1 MALRLTS
8 NYKIIVNLL
17 KTKIILIWKRARQ
30 VLPFFRIK
38 KRTKFNQAEIDKK
51 LVYNLSPR
59 KIPNGGQL
67 KHLKKFLNP
76 KENLI
81 IKICLLLIF
90 VNLIYLGTTF
100 LKKHLHYSPVVGGEY
115 IEGVIG
121 YPKTINPLYAVN
133 RDIDSDLSRLIYS
146 SLFRYDGAG
155 NLVNDLADKV
165 VINNDREYIITIK
178 NNAKWHNGDKVT
190 VDDVIFTLDA
200 IKNSEYRSP
209 LRASLSSVAAERV
222 DDLTIK
228 LSLSSAYAP
237 FLEVLTFGILPKNIW
252 ENISPG
258 SAALSELNLKPIGS
272 GPYSFKSLIKNKEG
286 DLKEYNLTVNGN
298 YYSAQPY
305 IKNIKFK
312 FFINYAEAIKSLN
325 DNQIDGLGYLPFI
338 ERKELL
344 AEDSLS
350 LNELVRPQIISLFFN
365 SNKDKALADKVVRVS
380 LAQALD
386 KDQIIKDVFDG
397 IYQRAD
403 GPILLNNFVY
413 NDQIKKYNY
422 LPSEASTNI
431 KNKLASTTLTVVDS
445 GNNVA
450 VAQKIKS
457 YWEQIGVLVELKV
470 VPGERAAD
478 IIKNRNFEILLY
490 GESVGGDPD
499 VYAFWHSSQIGGK
512 GLNLAGYNNPEV
524 DKLLTEAR
532 SITNSEERKIKYQKF
547 QEIIS
552 EDIPVIFL
560 YSPTYTY
567 VQSKKIKGFS
577 GTMIIEPADRFAS
590 IFAWHLKTSKK
601 LIW

>member
-1 MALRLTS
+1 M
-8 NYKIIVNLL
+8 NLL
-17 KTKIILIWKRARQ
+17 KTKIILTWKKARQ
-30 VLPFFRIK
+30 ALPFFSIK
-38 KRTKFNQAEIDKK
+38 RKRRFNHTEIDKK
-51 LVYNLSPR
+51 LVYTLSPR
-59 KIPNGGQL
+59 KIPNSGQL

-81 IKICLLLIF
+81 IKICSLVI
-90 VNLIYLGTTF
+90 VINLVYLGISF
-100 LKKHLHYSPVVGGEY
+100 LNKHLQYSPVAGGDY
-115 IEGVIG
+115 IEGVVG

-133 RDIDSDLSRLIYS
+133 RDIDSDLSRLVYS
-146 SLFRYDGAG
+146 SLFKYDQNGI
-155 NLVNDLADKV
+155 LINDLV
-165 VINNDREYIITIK
+165 ENVTINNNQEYIIKIK
-178 NNAKWHNGDKVT
+178 ENAKWQDGSRVT
-190 VDDVIFTLDA
+190 VDDVIFTIDA

-209 LRASLSSVAAERV
+209 LRTSLSSVAAERV
-222 DDLTIK
+222 DDWTIK

-258 SAALSELNLKPIGS
+258 SAALSELNLKPVGS
-272 GPYSFKSLIKNKEG
+272 GPYEFKSLVKNKDG
-286 DLKEYNLTVNGN
+286 DLKEYNLVVNN
-298 YYSAQPY
+298 DYYATKPY

-325 DNQIDGLGYLPFI
+325 DNQIDGLGYLPFA

-344 AEDSLS
+344 AKDSLS

-365 SNKDKALADKVVRVS
+365 YNKDKALADKVVRIS

-403 GPILLNNFVY
+403 GPILKNNSVY
-413 NDQIKKYNY
+413 NNQIKKYDY
-422 LPSEASTNI
+422 LPLEASKNI
-431 KNKLASTTLTVVDS
+431 KNKLASTTLTVIDS
-445 GNNVA
+445 GTNVS
-450 VAQKIKS
+450 VAEKIKS
-457 YWEQIGVLVELKV
+457 YWEQIGVIVELKV
-470 VPGERAAD
+470 VPGERAAE
-478 IIKNRNFEILLY
+478 IIKNRDFEILLY

-499 VYAFWHSSQIGGK
+499 VYAFWHSSQVGGK
-512 GLNLAGYNNPEV
+512 GLNLAGYNNAEV
-524 DKLLTEAR
+524 DKLLMEAR
-532 SITNSEERKIKYQKF
+532 ATTNNEDRKLKYQKF

-552 EDIPVIFL
+552 EDIPTIFL

-567 VQSKKIKGFS
+567 VQIKKIKGFD

-590 IFAWHLKTSKK
+590 IFNWHLKTNKK